1 MLSDRERQTLDEV
14 QHRFVTEDP
23 RFAASFNAVWP
34 RASTYSV
41 QWAYTLPSWAYTTA
55 MIVAVEFGVLTL
67 IAGAPGTALV
77 FAALATAINLL
88 RRRRDQTV
96 RRDS

>member
-1 MLSDRERQTLDEV
+1 MLSDRERETLREV

-23 RFAASFNAVWP
+23 RFAASFNAVGP
-34 RASTYSV
+34 GASSFSV

-55 MIVAVEFGVLTL
+55 MIVAVALGVLML
-67 IAGAPGTALV
+67 MAGAPGSALV
-77 FAALATAINLL
+77 FAALATAISLL

-96 RRDS
+96 RRES